1 MIAPTLRNV
10 KEGAL
15 ESDESH
21 CVVTMEVSSQGQIQI
36 PRLPEA
42 TFCGSYSLVG
52 TSFPLTAYPTAI
64 IVLSGFNGR
73 YSVCPTK
80 L

>member
-21 CVVTMEVSSQGQIQI
+21 CVVTMEVSSAAGIQW
-36 PRLPEA
+36 
-42 TFCGSYSLVG
+42 
-52 TSFPLTAYPTAI
+52 
-64 IVLSGFNGR
+64 VLKEQSR
-73 YSVCPTK
+73 
-80 L
+80 